1 MNLEQIMESP
11 GMWLACSLIIICIL
25 VQAIGFVRIG
35 LKGSKSLGM
44 DQSRVKQ
51 GIKAAMLTSVG
62 PSLAQVVILV
72 SMLAVLGTPN
82 SFMRINDIGA
92 PRSELTQIGNAAA
105 VYGVEVGTGS
115 FTTEVFTAALWSM
128 AIVNGGWMIVA
139 LLSAKKMGTLVDKL
153 NTRFSPKWVKMVM
166 SGSMMG
172 IFAYLLSNSVYSSSK
187 INGLDLT
194 AALTAIVCM
203 MFIKALFRKNKT
215 VQSISLGVAMII
227 GVIVA
232 GVINNMVI

>member
-187 INGLDLT
+187 INGLN
-194 AALTAIVCM
+194 LTAIVCM
-203 MFIKALFRKNKT
+203 ILIKALFRKNKT